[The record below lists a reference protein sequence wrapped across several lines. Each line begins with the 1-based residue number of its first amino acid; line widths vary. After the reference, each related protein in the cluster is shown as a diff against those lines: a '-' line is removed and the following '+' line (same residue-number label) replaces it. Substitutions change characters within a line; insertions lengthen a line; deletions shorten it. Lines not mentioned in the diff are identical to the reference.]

1 MDGLGI
7 SIGWVD
13 ALLLGVLL
21 LSTLVGVVRG
31 LVYEMLSVVGWFA
44 AYFAAQWLTP
54 EVAPYIPVGESGSSL
69 NHGAAFAITFV
80 AALIVWGLAAR
91 LLRMLI
97 RATPLSL
104 LDRLLGAGFG
114 FIRGMIVLL
123 ALATVIGLTPLMK
136 SAAWQHST
144 GAVWLNSVL
153 RGLKPVLPP
162 DISKHLPA

>member
-1 MDGLGI
+1 MGGTTM
-7 SIGWVD
+7 SMGWVD
-13 ALLLGVLL
+13 AVLLGVLI
-21 LSTLVGVVRG
+21 LSVIVGLVRG
-31 LVYEMLSVVGWFA
+31 LVFEMLSAVGWIA
-44 AYFAAQWLTP
+44 AYFAAQWVTP
-54 EVAPYIPVGESGSSL
+54 TLAPHIPVGEPGSGL
-69 NHGAAFAITFV
+69 NHGAAFASAFI

-114 FIRGMIVLL
+114 IARGMIVLL
-123 ALATVIGLTPLMK
+123 ALATVVAFTPLMK
-136 SAAWQHST
+136 SAAWQQSI
-144 GAVWLNSVL
+144 GAVWLQSVL